1 MVLIPKRGGVE
12 DLKDFRPISLTGSI
26 YKLIAKVLANRLKKL
41 MNKLVNSTQ
50 NAFVEGR
57 QILDASLI
65 ANEVID
71 SMLKK
76 KEKGVLCKLDIEKA
90 YDKINWNF
98 LTVVLIKMGFKEKWL
113 GWIEWCISTAS
124 FSVMLNGSLEGFF
137 RSSRGLRQG
146 DPLSPYL
153 FVLGMEYFS
162 LLVDRAAEG
171 GFISGY
177 KFKGRND
184 TKRQITHL
192 LFADDTLVFCKDTE
206 DQMAYMSWI
215 LAWFEALSGLRI
227 NLDKSSL
234 LPVGRVEN
242 EENLALELGCKI
254 GSLPA
259 EYLGL
264 PLGAKH
270 KASSV
275 WDGVEE
281 RFRKRLTNWKRQYIY
296 KGGRLTL
303 IRSTL
308 SNLPTYVMSLFRL
321 PRKVKIILEKIQRDF
336 LWGGVNLE
344 RKIHL
349 VKWDIVCSSKVKG
362 GLGIRSLSKFNKALL
377 GKWNW
382 RFTMEENSVWRNII
396 SLKYG
401 MEDGGWFSNTPR
413 GSYGVGIWKD
423 ICKEVIQMR
432 QNCSIEVGI
441 RHKVRFWEDVW
452 CGEAPLCSSFPSLYE
467 VGSLKGAKVA
477 DLWEVTG
484 TGGGW
489 NFRFERYFND

>member
-281 RFRKRLTNWKRQYIY
+281 RF
-296 KGGRLTL
+296 
-303 IRSTL
+303 
-308 SNLPTYVMSLFRL
+308 
-321 PRKVKIILEKIQRDF
+321 
-336 LWGGVNLE
+336 
-344 RKIHL
+344 
-349 VKWDIVCSSKVKG
+349 
-362 GLGIRSLSKFNKALL
+362 
-377 GKWNW
+377 
-382 RFTMEENSVWRNII
+382 
-396 SLKYG
+396 
-401 MEDGGWFSNTPR
+401 
-413 GSYGVGIWKD
+413 
-423 ICKEVIQMR
+423 
-432 QNCSIEVGI
+432 
-441 RHKVRFWEDVW
+441 
-452 CGEAPLCSSFPSLYE
+452 
-467 VGSLKGAKVA
+467 
-477 DLWEVTG
+477 
-484 TGGGW
+484 
-489 NFRFERYFND
+489 